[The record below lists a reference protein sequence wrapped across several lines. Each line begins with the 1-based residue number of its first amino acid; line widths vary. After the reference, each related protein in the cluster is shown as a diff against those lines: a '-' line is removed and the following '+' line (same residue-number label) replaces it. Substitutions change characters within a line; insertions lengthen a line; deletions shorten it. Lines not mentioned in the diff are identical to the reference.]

1 MIATLLGL
9 ALQLIIAAQQPNV
22 PVELRNEA
30 LKVAILAIN
39 TAESQINSPDTSP
52 VFGVPATPPVIDEVN
67 TVVPKPV
74 NPLSVD
80 LKVNGSDGPL
90 TIKRHSCIINGTPTC
105 ERVDIELT
113 SQGNVGKFCSVTSD
127 SALDP
132 YGNMGSSNEYIAT
145 ISATSTNIV
154 FKCETSGADI
164 SDTVLVNLTN

>member
-39 TAESQINSPDTSP
+39 TAESQINVPDTNP
-52 VFGVPATPPVIDEVN
+52 VFGSPSITEVPAQVSIPA
-67 TVVPKPV
+67 PKTSP
-74 NPLSVD
+74 SVD

-90 TIKRHSCIINGTPTC
+90 TIKRHSCITNFTPTC
-105 ERVDIELT
+105 EKIDIELT
-113 SQGNVGKFCSVTSD
+113 SQGSGLSLCSVIAD
-127 SALDP
+127 APIDP
-132 YGNMGSSNEYIAT
+132 YGATPSSGEFTAT
-145 ISATSTNIV
+145 ISATSTKIV
-154 FKCETSGADI
+154 FKCETSGNDI